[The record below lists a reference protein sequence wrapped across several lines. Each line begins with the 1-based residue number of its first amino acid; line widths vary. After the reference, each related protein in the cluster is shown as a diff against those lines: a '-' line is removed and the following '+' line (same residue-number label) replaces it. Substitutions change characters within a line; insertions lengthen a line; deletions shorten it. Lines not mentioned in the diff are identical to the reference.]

1 MTMPSI
7 LMWKNVSI
15 NKIIKKVNKYI
26 SNMCAAN
33 GFYFTCNDMID
44 VSMTLKDG
52 LHLTNAGR
60 KVLGN
65 DFLKY

>member
-15 NKIIKKVNKYI
+15 NKIIKKFNKYI

-33 GFYFTCNDMID
+33 GFCFTCNDMID

-52 LHLTNAGR
+52 LHLTNDGR

-65 DFLKY
+65 YF

>member
-44 VSMTLKDG
+44 VSMTWMD
-52 LHLTNAGR
+52 HLTNDGC

>member
-1 MTMPSI
+1 MPSI

-44 VSMTLKDG
+44 VSMTWMD
-52 LHLTNAGR
+52 HLTNDGR

-65 DFLKY
+65 YFLKY

>member
-33 GFYFTCNDMID
+33 GFYFTCKDMID
-44 VSMTLKDG
+44 VSMTWMD
-52 LHLTNAGR
+52 HLTNDGR